1 MNKLP
6 KIKVDTT
13 KLRKLIYILKKMDT
27 PRAYSAYASV
37 GVLVTAGLAIMCT
50 RKQCQYESEKIPDG
64 EIPKTKSERHEIVKD
79 TVKNYAP
86 MIGATVFTIA
96 CIGKADRK
104 WADYTKLINHAYL
117 ASRDKMARYRMLAAP
132 AVAAEVVQGLD
143 GKKSEPGVEWFC
155 IKDVPVIG
163 DITSDGIIVDSNIKC
178 DEYTNVRSASYIK
191 DIYFQSTKADVIEA
205 EYHLNRNFQLR
216 GSASVREF
224 FAFLGILDQFPHEFG
239 DAIGWDV
246 GVMMDDWGVEPWI
259 DFEHWHTTEPSTNE
273 VINVIAFTWEP
284 HFNEDASPLAYG
296 YDMDH
301 WEYVPAAFSLGPKE

>member
-1 MNKLP
+1 MN
-6 KIKVDTT
+6 KIKVDAS
-13 KLRKLIYILKKMDT
+13 KLSKLNYILKKLDT
-27 PRAYSAYASV
+27 PRAYSAYATI
-37 GVLVTAGLAIMCT
+37 GVVVTTALAIVCT
-50 RKQCQYESEKIPDG
+50 RKQCKYEKNLGEDIP
-64 EIPKTKSERHEIVKD
+64 ENKSERHQIVKD
-79 TVKNYAP
+79 TVKNYCPVIVSAVAT
-86 MIGATVFTIA
+86 IG
-96 CIGKADRK
+96 CIRKADTK
-104 WADYTKLINHAYL
+104 WADYTKLINHAYI

-155 IKDVPVIG
+155 LKDVPIIG
-163 DITSDGIIVDSNIKC
+163 DITSDGIIIDTNIKC
-178 DEYTNVRSASYIK
+178 DGHTGVRSAGYTK

-239 DAIGWDV
+239 DAIGWDC
-246 GVMMDDWGVEPWI
+246 GVMMDDWGIEPWI
-259 DFEHWHTTEPSTNE
+259 DFEHWHTTDQSTNE

-296 YDMDH
+296 YDIDH
-301 WEYVPAAFSLGPKE
+301 WDYFPAAFSLGPKE